1 MGQNVKQDVH
11 QDIYQDVNKDLDRD
25 MERDKVDYDK
35 YHVTEYMLP
44 DMESTF
50 RVYAAHIRTV
60 TKEWA
65 YEEHSH
71 PLFELNVVLSGTQ
84 QMIVNGQVYVQQAG
98 DIMLLLPEDV
108 HQSEV
113 VGEEDLCYYCLH
125 FNVDDRIVRERLFR
139 LIHRL
144 YPADHGLTKA
154 IVPSIE
160 QLVMITTQVGSAK
173 IDNKMRTLSIIF
185 ALFANISEYVSEQ
198 MLVDRMGKSSDEVAV
213 MIAERLERLVSGA
226 NEESFN
232 SADGLNN
239 ADGLNSMDYLN
250 KVGNE
255 EIANHVMSDNEQ
267 GAVAAVIA
275 DTGYSASSCNR
286 RFHEVYGMSP
296 RQYLSSLKLKRAKLL
311 LMNPQLSIEH
321 ISIILGYKDIAHF
334 SRQFKRWTGEP
345 PGKFRARFHN

>member
-1 MGQNVKQDVH
+1 MERNLKQYVHQAVSPDVH
-11 QDIYQDVNKDLDRD
+11 QGLGRD
-25 MERDKVDYDK
+25 MSSDVSRNIDRDKVDYNK

-71 PLFELNVVLSGTQ
+71 PLFELNVVLSGAQ
-84 QMIVNGQVYVQQAG
+84 QMIVNGQVYVQHAG

-108 HQSEV
+108 HQSEA
-113 VGEEDLCYYCLH
+113 VGEDELCYYCLH

-139 LIHRL
+139 LIDRF
-144 YPADHGLTKA
+144 YSAEHGLTKV
-154 IVPSIE
+154 ILPSLE
-160 QLVMITTQVGSAK
+160 QLVMITTQVDSAK

-185 ALFANISEYVSEQ
+185 ALFASISEYVSEQ
-198 MLVDRMGKSSDEVAV
+198 MLVDRMGKSSDEVAI

-226 NEESFN
+226 NEDS
-232 SADGLNN
+232 LNN
-239 ADGLNSMDYLN
+239 
-250 KVGNE
+250 
-255 EIANHVMSDNEQ
+255 IISDNEQ

>member
-1 MGQNVKQDVH
+1 MEQDVKQDMN
-11 QDIYQDVNKDLDRD
+11 QDVNQDLDRD
-25 MERDKVDYDK
+25 MERDKVDYNK

-71 PLFELNVVLSGTQ
+71 PLFELNVVLSGSQ
-84 QMIVNGQVYVQQAG
+84 KMIVNGQVYVQHAG
-98 DIMLLLPEDV
+98 DVMLLLPEDV
-108 HQSEV
+108 HQSEA

-139 LIHRL
+139 LVHRF
-144 YPADHGLTKA
+144 YSAEHGLTKV
-154 IVPSIE
+154 ILPSLE
-160 QLVMITTQVGSAK
+160 QLVMITTQVDSAK

-185 ALFANISEYVSEQ
+185 ALFASISEYVSEQ

-226 NEESFN
+226 NEDSLN

-239 ADGLNSMDYLN
+239 ADDLNNVDDE
-250 KVGNE
+250 V
-255 EIANHVMSDNEQ
+255 ANNILTYNEQ

>member
-1 MGQNVKQDVH
+1 
-11 QDIYQDVNKDLDRD
+11 
-25 MERDKVDYDK
+25 MESNQVDYNK

-71 PLFELNVVLSGTQ
+71 PLFELNVVLSGAQ
-84 QMIVNGQVYVQQAG
+84 KMMVNGQVYVQQAG

-108 HQSEV
+108 HQSEA
-113 VGEEDLCYYCLH
+113 VGEDDLCYYCLH

-139 LIHRL
+139 LINRF
-144 YPADHGLTKA
+144 YSAEHGLTKA
-154 IVPSIE
+154 ILPSLE
-160 QLVMITTQVGSAK
+160 QLVMITTQVDSAK

-185 ALFANISEYVSEQ
+185 GLFASISEYVSEQ
-198 MLVDRMGKSSDEVAV
+198 MLVSRIGKSNDDVAAF
-213 MIAERLERLVSGA
+213 IAERLERLVSSS
-226 NEESFN
+226 NEDS
-232 SADGLNN
+232 LNN
-239 ADGLNSMDYLN
+239 IMTY
-250 KVGNE
+250 
-255 EIANHVMSDNEQ
+255 NEQ
-267 GAVAAVIA
+267 GDVAAVIA

>member
-1 MGQNVKQDVH
+1 MEQNVKQDVH
-11 QDIYQDVNKDLDRD
+11 QDVNKDLSRD

-71 PLFELNVVLSGTQ
+71 PLFELNVVLSGIQ
-84 QMIVNGQVYVQQAG
+84 QMTVNGHVYVQHAG

-108 HQSEV
+108 HQSEAE
-113 VGEEDLCYYCLH
+113 GEDDLCYYCLH

-139 LIHRL
+139 LIHRF
-144 YPADHGLTKA
+144 YSAEHGLTKV
-154 IVPSIE
+154 ILPSLE
-160 QLVMITTQVGSAK
+160 QLVMITTQVDSAK

-185 ALFANISEYVSEQ
+185 ALFASISEYVSEQ
-198 MLVDRMGKSSDEVAV
+198 MLVARMGKSSDDVAV
-213 MIAERLERLVSGA
+213 MIAERLERLVSVA
-226 NEESFN
+226 NEDSLN
-232 SADGLNN
+232 RVDGLNN
-239 ADGLNSMDYLN
+239 TDGLNIVN
-250 KVGNE
+250 NE
-255 EIANHVMSDNEQ
+255 ELENNVMSDNEQ